1 MRFMLICVFLFAC
14 ALPQP
19 AVRAQGV
26 IYKCVGAKGAVAY
39 QNSPC
44 PADAAVHMAKP
55 YAHIPYDPA
64 LAEKV
69 RRDRAAL
76 DQRKWQSQG
85 SYGGYIFSRPA
96 PVSSKVQNCR
106 DARSRRKATLDAWGL
121 YSTYDGRQRLDR
133 EVWEACKD
141 APGA

>member
-1 MRFMLICVFLFAC
+1 MRFVSICVFLFAC

-39 QNSPC
+39 QNLPC
-44 PADAAVHMAKP
+44 PAGATVHMAKP
-55 YAHIPYDPA
+55 YAGIPYDPA

-69 RRDRAAL
+69 QRDRVAL
-76 DQRKWQSQG
+76 DQRKWRAQG
-85 SYGGYIFSRPA
+85 YSGGYSGSA
-96 PVSSKVQNCR
+96 VPVKVQRCR
-106 DARSRRKATLDAWGL
+106 DARARRKSTLDAWGL
-121 YSTYDGRQRLDR
+121 ASTYDLRQRLDS

>member
-1 MRFMLICVFLFAC
+1 MRFVSICVFLFAC
-14 ALPQP
+14 ALPQT

-44 PADAAVHMAKP
+44 PAGSAVRGAKP
-55 YAHIPYDPA
+55 YADIPYDSS

-69 RRDRAAL
+69 QRDRAAL

-85 SYGGYIFSRPA
+85 YSAGYSGSA
-96 PVSSKVQNCR
+96 VSFKVQRCR
-106 DARSRRKATLDAWGL
+106 DARARRKSTLDAWGL
-121 YSTYDGRQRLDR
+121 ASTYDLRQRLDR